1 MKVDDTMLMAL
12 ADGELPETVAA
23 PLRARIAA
31 DPALQADYAVFEET
45 ARILQQDPGL
55 GPVPEHLITAI
66 RTAPGPD
73 AGVSSARPR
82 LVLWQPLALAAS
94 LVLAFWAGGQWSQ
107 PRGSDPLAHALLPTG
122 ETAELADGSQL
133 RALASYPTEAGLCRL
148 LRHDSDTTSEQLLIC
163 EESGSWGLQ
172 LALRSPAAAGYATAS
187 DAQVAIWEEYLDALG
202 AGAPLTADE
211 EAQQLRP

>member
-45 ARILQQDPGL
+45 ARILREDQGL
-55 GPVPEHLITAI
+55 GPVPEHLVAAI
-66 RTAPGPD
+66 RAAPGP
-73 AGVSSARPR
+73 ASSAPR
-82 LVLWQPLALAAS
+82 RALWQPLALAAS
-94 LVLAFWAGGQWSQ
+94 LLLAFWAGGQWSQ

-122 ETAELADGSQL
+122 ETAALADGSTL

-148 LRHDSDTTSEQLLIC
+148 LRQDGKTTSEQLLIC
-163 EESGSWGLQ
+163 NKDGSWGLQ
-172 LALRSPAAAGYATAS
+172 LALRSPAEAGYVTAS
-187 DAQVAIWEEYLDALG
+187 DAEVAIWEEYLDALG
-202 AGAPLTADE
+202 AGVPLTAAE
-211 EAQQLRP
+211 EALQLRP